1 MEQENKRS
9 MQEELQPVDWS
20 WEGDQTAQQR
30 RNGSEMSGYDS
41 FQNIEGTVISEH
53 EDGALKTTIQFFADE
68 MLPLLQIEG
77 KVKGIAPTEL
87 VHLEL
92 KKLYEDFNLIM
103 EDDSW
108 KHFEFQSTNEGLKGL
123 KRFRTYEAVASYQHE
138 VPITTYVLYS
148 GEIKNPMTEFS
159 EGVNTYRVVPI
170 IMQEKN
176 ADKLIAEI
184 RRKLDAGEPVVRAD
198 LVQLALCPLMG
209 GEMSQKERIKA
220 AFAITKEAEGVEKE
234 DVRKIEAVLYTMA
247 DKFLESM
254 DMKEIMEDVKMT
266 RLGRM
271 LVEDGKAEGRKE
283 ERNRVNYLIKF
294 LAEQNRTNDIL
305 KAAEDERYQE
315 KLFAEFNL

>member
-1 MEQENKRS
+1 MEQEDERK
-9 MQEELQPVDWS
+9 V
-20 WEGDQTAQQR
+20 
-30 RNGSEMSGYDS
+30 
-41 FQNIEGTVISEH
+41 SEH
-53 EDGALKTTIQFFADE
+53 EDGALKTAIQFFADE
-68 MLPLLQIEG
+68 MLPLLEIEG

-87 VHLEL
+87 VYLEL
-92 KKLYEDFNLIM
+92 KKLTEDFNLIM

-123 KRFRTYEAVASYQHE
+123 KRFRSYEAVASYQYE

-148 GEIKNPMTEFS
+148 GKIKNPMTEFT

-176 ADKLIAEI
+176 ADRLIKEIQRKQEIGEKLE
-184 RRKLDAGEPVVRAD
+184 RSD

-209 GEMSQKERIKA
+209 GDMSQKERIKA
-220 AFAITKEAEGVEKE
+220 AFTITKEATGMNKE
-234 DVRKIEAVLYTMA
+234 DIRKIEAVLYTMA

-271 LVEDGKAEGRKE
+271 LVEDGRNEGRKE
-283 ERNRVNYLIKF
+283 GIRLTKKIIKS
-294 LAEQNRTNDIL
+294 LAEGKTIEEIARELNVSQDIVREV
-305 KAAEDERYQE
+305 AE
-315 KLFAEFNL
+315 

>member
-1 MEQENKRS
+1 MEQENERK
-9 MQEELQPVDWS
+9 V
-20 WEGDQTAQQR
+20 
-30 RNGSEMSGYDS
+30 
-41 FQNIEGTVISEH
+41 SEH
-53 EDGALKTTIQFFADE
+53 EDGALKTAIQFFADE
-68 MLPLLQIEG
+68 MFPLLEIEG

-87 VHLEL
+87 VYLEL
-92 KKLYEDFNLIM
+92 KKLTEDFNFIM

-123 KRFRTYEAVASYQHE
+123 KRFRSYEAVASYQYE

-148 GEIKNPMTEFS
+148 GKIKNPMTEFT

-176 ADKLIAEI
+176 ADRLIKEIQRKQEIGEKLE
-184 RRKLDAGEPVVRAD
+184 RSD

-209 GEMSQKERIKA
+209 GDMSQKERIKA
-220 AFAITKEAEGVEKE
+220 AFTITKEAAFTITKEATGMNKE
-234 DVRKIEAVLYTMA
+234 DIRKIEAVLYTMA

-271 LVEDGKAEGRKE
+271 LVEDGRSEGRNEGVSKVNHLIRLLA
-283 ERNRVNYLIKF
+283 ERNR
-294 LAEQNRTNDIL
+294 TDDIL
-305 KAAEDERYQE
+305 KSAEDEEYQE
-315 KLFAEFNL
+315 KLFAEFDL